1 MPPPS
6 SPSSSDRPLV
16 LGTRGSALALAQT
29 TLTRAALAAAHPE
42 LTVEVREF
50 KTTGDKR
57 QDLSLA
63 AAVHGDAGEKIEKG
77 LFTKELE
84 EALLAGQID
93 AAVHS
98 LKDLPTANP
107 PGLAVS
113 AVLPRA
119 NTEDVLILK
128 AEVDPADPLAALP
141 PGATVATSSVRRML
155 QLRHRRPDLHV
166 VEVRGNVGT
175 RLGKLRDRA
184 EWHAL
189 VLARAGLER
198 LGYSPTGGTIEV
210 EGATLRCAILPH
222 SLMLPAVGQ
231 GAIAL
236 QTRADDFLT
245 ISRLD
250 AINHRETLAAVT
262 AEREM
267 LRLLGGG
274 CQAPV
279 GASTRVE
286 GRVLE
291 LRALHFHAEGQP
303 PREACVSGE
312 AGDPHAVAA
321 AAVAALG

>member
-1 MPPPS
+1 M
-6 SPSSSDRPLV
+6 SDRPLV
-16 LGTRGSALALAQT
+16 LGTRSSALALAQT
-29 TLTRAALAAAHPE
+29 NLVRQALAAAHPE
-42 LTVEVREF
+42 LVVEVREF

-84 EALLAGQID
+84 EALLAGLID

-119 NTEDVLILK
+119 ATEDVLILK
-128 AEVDPADPLAALP
+128 VEVDPADPLAALP

-155 QLRHRRPDLHV
+155 QLRHLRPDLQV

-189 VLARAGLER
+189 ILARAGLDR
-198 LGYSPTGGTIEV
+198 LGYAPAAGSLAI
-210 EGATLRCAILPH
+210 EGATLRCAVLPH
-222 SLMLPAVGQ
+222 RLMLPAVGQ
-231 GAIAL
+231 GAVAL
-236 QTRADDFLT
+236 QTRSEDFLT
-245 ISRLD
+245 LARLD
-250 AINHRETLAAVT
+250 AINHRETLACVT

-279 GASTRVE
+279 GAATRIDE
-286 GRVLE
+286 RRLQ
-291 LRALHFHAEGQP
+291 LRALHFTAEGVP
-303 PREACVSGE
+303 PRAAEVEGE
-312 AGDPHAVAA
+312 AGDPHAVAVL
-321 AAVAALG
+321 AVEALAR

>member
-1 MPPPS
+1 M
-6 SPSSSDRPLV
+6 SDRPLV
-16 LGTRGSALALAQT
+16 LGTRCSALALAQT
-29 TLTRAALAAAHPE
+29 TLVRQALAASHPE
-42 LTVEVREF
+42 LRVEVREF

-63 AAVHGDAGEKIEKG
+63 SAVHGDAGVKVEKG

-84 EALLAGQID
+84 EALLAGEID

-98 LKDLPTANP
+98 LKDLPTAHP
-107 PGLAVS
+107 PGLEVT

-119 NTEDVLILK
+119 ATEDVLILK
-128 AEVDPADPLAALP
+128 AAVDPADPLAALP

-155 QLRHRRPDLHV
+155 QLQYLRPDLQV

-175 RLGKLRDRA
+175 RLGKLRDRS

-189 VLARAGLER
+189 ILARAGLER
-198 LGYSPTGGTIEV
+198 LGYAPAAGRLDT
-210 EGATLRCAILPH
+210 EGATLTCAILPQD
-222 SLMLPAVGQ
+222 LMLPAVGQ

-245 ISRLD
+245 ASRLD
-250 AINHRETLAAVT
+250 AINHRETFAAVT

-279 GASTRVE
+279 GAATRIE
-286 GRVLE
+286 GRELQ
-291 LRALHFHAEGQP
+291 LRALHFALAGQAPRTAEVRGD
-303 PREACVSGE
+303 
-312 AGDPHAVAA
+312 AGDPHAIAA
-321 AAVAALG
+321 AAVAQLAS

>member
-1 MPPPS
+1 M
-6 SPSSSDRPLV
+6 SDRPLV
-16 LGTRGSALALAQT
+16 LGTRSSALALAQT
-29 TLTRAALAAAHPE
+29 TLVRQALAAKHPE

-63 AAVHGDAGEKIEKG
+63 SAVHGDAGVKVEKG

-98 LKDLPTANP
+98 LKDLPTTNP
-107 PGLAVS
+107 PGLEVS

-119 NTEDVLILK
+119 ATEDVLILK
-128 AEVDPADPLAALP
+128 AEVDPENPLAALP
-141 PGATVATSSVRRML
+141 PGAVVATSSVRRML
-155 QLRHRRPDLHV
+155 QLRHLRPDLQV

-175 RLGKLRDRA
+175 RLGKLRARSD
-184 EWHAL
+184 WHAL
-189 VLARAGLER
+189 ILARAGLER
-198 LGYSPTGGTIEV
+198 LGHAPAAGV
-210 EGATLRCAILPH
+210 LRHEDAELNCAILPQ

-245 ISRLD
+245 ASRLD

-279 GASTRVE
+279 GAATRLV
-286 GRVLE
+286 GRELQ
-291 LRALHFHAEGQP
+291 LRALHFAEEGLP
-303 PREACVSGE
+303 PRAAEVRGD
-312 AGDPHAVAA
+312 AGDPLAVAA
-321 AAVAALG
+321 AAVAALRGA